1 MLTVVGSVIVRYLAF
16 VPVLYGSLTCIHGVM
31 VDDVVVIDNAVV
43 VVVVVVVCDCCYF
56 DELCRGYREKGMYA
70 ILLFDRRTLFLSS
83 WWRVKYYLD
92 RVIKNPFD
100 MLGGIILGDGLRGLQ
115 MEDQRGE

>member
-1 MLTVVGSVIVRYLAF
+1 
-16 VPVLYGSLTCIHGVM
+16 M
-31 VDDVVVIDNAVV
+31 VDDIVAIDNVVVAVVAVVDDAVDVAVV
-43 VVVVVVVCDCCYF
+43 VVVVVVVSDCCYF
-56 DELCRGYREKGMYA
+56 DGRYRGYHEKGMSS
-70 ILLFDRRTLFLSS
+70 ILLFDRRTLFHSS